1 MDSTASP
8 LGMGNPAPGGVPRLN
23 AAVKLNFGVGQV
35 AEGVKTCSFSTF
47 LLFYY
52 NQVLGLSGDLAGAAI
67 ALALIFD
74 AVTDPIAGSV
84 SDRWRGPRGRRH
96 PFMYASAAPLGVSF
110 FLLFAP
116 WVRVDEVGQS
126 GLFAWMLLAT
136 ILTRASMTLYHVP
149 HMALGAELSEDYD
162 ERTLLVAIRHF
173 FGAVGYILVYALG
186 FGVFLRLLV
195 GVSKR
200 ADQPCGL
207 PALRPDPWLD
217 HGGEHSAHR
226 LRHPQPHTPSAASP
240 GP

>member
-1 MDSTASP
+1 M
-8 LGMGNPAPGGVPRLN
+8 
-23 AAVKLNFGVGQV
+23 
-35 AEGVKTCSFSTF
+35 AEGVKTCSFSAF

-173 FGAVGYILVYALG
+173 FRCGGLHSGLRPRLWR
-186 FGVFLRLLV
+186 FLRLLA
-195 GVSKR
+195 GVSER
-200 ADQPCGL
+200 ADQPSGL